1 MAEMTPRER
10 VWAALNHQ
18 EPDRVPLDIGGGA
31 STTIIEEGYEKLK
44 ENLGIKAEP
53 RILNKIFRMA
63 RLDEA
68 AMQRLGSDCR
78 PLGIR
83 PPVNW
88 TPPPAEPG
96 KFIDLWGITWRQAHY
111 GDGCYYWEMD
121 RHPLAEASIE
131 DIESYPWPDLEDPGF
146 FAGLAE
152 DAKELY
158 ENTDYAI
165 MADGGFKSF
174 WELGYMLR
182 GFERSL
188 TDLALNPEFTI
199 ALMEKLLEINIKM
212 TGRFLDAVGPY
223 IQIFRAGDD
232 LATQKGRMWSRET
245 HQAVLTPV
253 YKKFF
258 DFVKSKTEAKIFF
271 HSCGNAVPV
280 IDDLVEVGVDILNPV
295 QVAAMGDMADVK
307 ARFGDRMVF
316 WGGIDTQR
324 VLPLGSPE
332 DVEAEVKQRIRELG
346 PGGGFVVAAV
356 HAIQPDVPPEN
367 IMAMAEAT
375 RKYGTYPLAV

>member
-10 VWAALNHQ
+10 VWAAVNHQ

-31 STTIIEEGYEKLK
+31 STSIIVEGYEKLK
-44 ENLGIKAEP
+44 EHLGVKAEP
-53 RILNKIFRMA
+53 RILNKVFRMA
-63 RLDEA
+63 RLDESV
-68 AMQRLGSDCR
+68 MQRLGSDCR
-78 PLGIR
+78 PLGLK

-88 TPPPAEPG
+88 KQPPSEPG
-96 KFIDLWGITWRQAHY
+96 TFKDMWGITWQQAHY
-111 GDGCYYWEMD
+111 GDGCYYWELA
-121 RHPLAEASIE
+121 HCPLAEASIE
-131 DIESYPWPDLEDPGF
+131 DIERYPWPDLEDPGF

-158 ENTDYAI
+158 EETDYAI

-182 GFERSL
+182 GFEQSL
-188 TDLALNPEFTI
+188 LDVAMNPEFTI
-199 ALMEKLLEINIKM
+199 ALMNKLLVMNIKM

-232 LATQKGRMWSRET
+232 LTTQQKRLMSP
-245 HQAVLTPV
+245 QSFDAILKPV
-253 YKKFF
+253 YKKYF
-258 DFVKSKTEAKIFF
+258 DFVKSKTDAKLFF
-271 HSCGNAVPV
+271 HSCGNATEV

-295 QVAAMGDMADVK
+295 QVAAMGDMAEVK
-307 ARFGDRMVF
+307 RRFGDKMVF

-324 VLPLGSPE
+324 VLPFGSVE
-332 DVEAEVKQRIRELG
+332 DVEAEVKRRIHELG

-356 HAIQPDVPPEN
+356 HAIQPDVSPDN
-367 IMAMAEAT
+367 IIAMTEAT
-375 RKYGTYPLAV
+375 RKYGTYPLAA

>member
-31 STTIIEEGYEKLK
+31 STSIIVEGYERLK
-44 ENLGIKAEP
+44 QYWGVEAEP
-53 RILNKIFRMA
+53 RIMNKIFRMA
-63 RLDEA
+63 RLDESV
-68 AMQRLGSDCR
+68 MQRLGSDVR
-78 PLGIR
+78 PIGIK
-83 PPVNW
+83 PPMNW

-96 KFIDLWGITWRQAHY
+96 KFTDMWGITWQQAHY
-111 GDGCYYWEMD
+111 GDGCYYWELYD
-121 RHPLAEASIE
+121 CPLAEASIE
-131 DIESYPWPDLEDPGF
+131 DIVRHPWPDLDDPGF

-158 ENTDYAI
+158 EGTDFAI

-182 GFERSL
+182 GFEQSL
-188 TDLALNPEFTI
+188 LDLALNPEFTI
-199 ALMEKLLEINIKM
+199 ALMNKLLDINLKM

-223 IQIFRAGDD
+223 IHVLRAGDD
-232 LATQKGRMWSRET
+232 LATQKGRLWSSET
-245 HQAVLTPV
+245 FDAVLRPV
-253 YKKFF
+253 YEKFF

-271 HSCGNAVPV
+271 HTCGNAIPV
-280 IDDLVEVGVDILNPV
+280 LDELVDVGVEVLNPV
-295 QVAAMGDMADVK
+295 QVAAMGDMAGVK
-307 ARFGDRMVF
+307 RRFGDKIVF

-324 VLPLGSPE
+324 ALPFGTVE
-332 DVEAEVKQRIRELG
+332 EVEAEVKQRIRELG
-346 PGGGFVVAAV
+346 PGGGFVAAAV

-367 IMAMAEAT
+367 IIAMAEAT

>member
-31 STTIIEEGYEKLK
+31 STTIIEEGYEELK
-44 ENLGIKAEP
+44 THLGVEAEP

-63 RLDEA
+63 RLDESV
-68 AMQRLGSDCR
+68 MQRLGSDCR
-78 PLGIR
+78 PLGIK
-83 PPVNW
+83 PPLNW

-96 KFIDLWGITWRQAHY
+96 TFTDLWGITWRQAHY
-111 GDGCYYWEMD
+111 GKGYYWEMH
-121 RHPLAEASIE
+121 RHPLAEASVE
-131 DIESYPWPDLEDPGF
+131 DIESYAWPDFEDPGF

-174 WELGYMLR
+174 WELGYMMR

-199 ALMEKLLEINIKM
+199 ALMNKLLEINLKM

-232 LATQKGRMWSRET
+232 LATQKGRLMSPET
-245 HQAVLTPV
+245 YAAVLKPV

-258 DFVKSKTEAKIFF
+258 DFVKSKTDAKIFF

-280 IDDLVEVGVDILNPV
+280 IDDLIEVGVDILNPV
-295 QVAAMGDMADVK
+295 QVAAMGDMAEAK
-307 ARFGDRMVF
+307 ARFGDKMVF

-324 VLPLGSPE
+324 VLPYGSPE
-332 DVEAEVKQRIRELG
+332 DVHEEVKRRIGELA

-356 HAIQPDVPPEN
+356 HAIQPDVSPEN
-367 IMAMAEAT
+367 ILAMAEAT
-375 RKYGTYPLAV
+375 RKYGTYPLSV

>member
-1 MAEMTPRER
+1 MADMTPRER

-44 ENLGIKAEP
+44 QHWGVKAEP

-63 RLDEA
+63 RLDESV
-68 AMQRLGSDCR
+68 MQRLGSDCR
-78 PLGIR
+78 PLGLR

-88 TPPPAEPG
+88 SPPPSEPG
-96 KFIDLWGITWRQAHY
+96 TFKDIWGITWQQAHY
-111 GDGCYYWEMD
+111 GDGCYYWELA
-121 RHPLAEASIE
+121 HCPLAEASVE
-131 DIESYPWPDLEDPGF
+131 DIERYPWPDLDDPGF

-158 ENTDYAI
+158 EETDYAI

-182 GFERSL
+182 GFEQSL
-188 TDLALNPEFTI
+188 LDVALNPEFTI
-199 ALMEKLLEINIKM
+199 ALMDKLLEMNLKM

-232 LATQKGRMWSRET
+232 LATQKGRLMSPASYE
-245 HQAVLTPV
+245 AILKPV
-253 YKKFF
+253 YKEFF
-258 DFVKSKTEAKIFF
+258 DFVKSKTDAKIFF
-271 HSCGNAVPV
+271 HSCGNAVTI

-295 QVAAMGDMADVK
+295 QVAAMGDMAEVK
-307 ARFGDRMVF
+307 RRFGDKMVF

-324 VLPLGSPE
+324 VLPFGSVD

-356 HAIQPDVPPEN
+356 HAIQPDVSPEN
-367 IMAMAEAT
+367 IIAMAEAT
-375 RKYGTYPLAV
+375 RKYGTYPLSA

>member
-1 MAEMTPRER
+1 MAEMTSRER
-10 VWAALNHQ
+10 VWAAINHQ

-31 STTIIEEGYEKLK
+31 STTVIEEGYEELK
-44 ENLGIKAEP
+44 QHLGVTAEP

-63 RLDEA
+63 RMDESV
-68 AMQRLGSDCR
+68 MQRLGSDCR
-78 PLGIR
+78 PLGLR

-96 KFIDLWGITWRQAHY
+96 KFTDIWG
-111 GDGCYYWEMD
+111 
-121 RHPLAEASIE
+121 
-131 DIESYPWPDLEDPGF
+131 PDLEDPGD

-165 MADGGFKSF
+165 MADGGFKRF

-182 GFERSL
+182 GFEQSL
-188 TDLALNPEFTI
+188 MDLALNPEFTI
-199 ALMEKLLEINIKM
+199 ALMEKLLEMNLKM

-232 LATQKGRMWSRET
+232 LATQKGRLWSRET
-245 HQAVLTPV
+245 HQAVLRPV

-332 DVEAEVKQRIRELG
+332 DVEAEVKRRIRELG
-346 PGGGFVVAAV
+346 PGGGFVVASV

-375 RKYGTYPLAV
+375 RKYGAYPLAA